1 MNAPT
6 KRGPL
11 PPVFLLITVA
21 GMVALHFL
29 APAAQV
35 MPPVFRTLGA
45 VLVLLGFA
53 VAIWVNQM
61 FKREG
66 TTIRPYQVSEALVE
80 SGPFRYS
87 RNPIY
92 VAMIGALVGVWLL
105 LGSLTPV
112 LVIPLFAWVIAT
124 RFIPTEEQMLEDRF
138 GDAYRSYKTRVRRW
152 L

>member
-1 MNAPT
+1 MDAPT
-6 KRGPL
+6 RKGPL
-11 PPVFLLITVA
+11 PPAYLLITVA

-45 VLVLLGFA
+45 VLVLLGFG

-80 SGPFRYS
+80 GGPFRYS

-92 VAMIGALVGVWLL
+92 VAMIGALIGVWLL

-112 LVIPLFAWVIAT
+112 LAIPLFAWVIAT

-138 GDAYRSYKTRVRRW
+138 GDTYRSYKTRVRRW